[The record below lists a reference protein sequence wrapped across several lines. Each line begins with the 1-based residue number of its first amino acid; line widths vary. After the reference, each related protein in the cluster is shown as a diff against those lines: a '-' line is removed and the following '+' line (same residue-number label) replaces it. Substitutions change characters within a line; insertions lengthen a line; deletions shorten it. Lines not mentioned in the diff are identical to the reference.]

1 LQEITVR
8 GNHHISVEEIK
19 QKSGLRIGE
28 NLLRI
33 SASRTQKALLS
44 IAWVK
49 EAYVK
54 RVYPHTMQI
63 TIRER
68 VPIAALYDTGE
79 QGKPV
84 AIAEGGRLLYQVAE
98 DERPFLSVKG
108 IEFTSSDPSSVL
120 TNKEATKVVEYLYNL
135 GMSEGPF
142 SLMDF
147 GNPRQV
153 TLYTPDELR
162 IILGSIEKIR
172 PRIDALVALLA
183 SIDLDDYQSI
193 DLRFEG
199 EAILVPRK
207 AVKR

>member
-1 LQEITVR
+1 
-8 GNHHISVEEIK
+8 
-19 QKSGLRIGE
+19 
-28 NLLRI
+28 
-33 SASRTQKALLS
+33 
-44 IAWVK
+44 
-49 EAYVK
+49 
-54 RVYPHTMQI
+54 MQI

>member
-1 LQEITVR
+1 M
-8 GNHHISVEEIK
+8 EEIK
-19 QKSGLRIGE
+19 EKSGLRIGE

-44 IAWVK
+44 MPWVK

-54 RVYPHTMQI
+54 RAYPHTIQI
-63 TIRER
+63 TIHEY
-68 VPIAALYDTGE
+68 VPIAALYGAGE
-79 QGKPV
+79 QEKPV
-84 AIAEGGRLLYQVAE
+84 AIAEGGQLLYQVAE

-108 IEFTSSDPSSVL
+108 IEFTSSDPSTVQ
-120 TNKEATKVVEYLYNL
+120 TNKEAIRVVEYLYSL

-147 GNPRQV
+147 GNPREV
-153 TLYTPDELR
+153 TLFTPGELK

-199 EAILVPRK
+199 EAILVLRK